1 MARNTS
7 LKGIIESKRSR
18 KSPLRFG
25 WGGFGRLKVWQVW
38 QDLDN
43 TMKSCRHRGIAG
55 RRQRI
60 TGQTSG
66 ISSTTT
72 GGNYA
77 GMG

>member
-25 WGGFGRLKVWQVW
+25 WGGFGGLQGW
-38 QDLDN
+38 QDWAN
-43 TMKSCRHRGIAG
+43 TMKSWRNRGIAG
-55 RRQRI
+55 RRQR
-60 TGQTSG
+60 TAGQTSG

-72 GGNYA
+72 GGGNYA

>member
-25 WGGFGRLKVWQVW
+25 WGGGGGFQGW
-38 QDLDN
+38 QDWAN
-43 TMKSCRHRGIAG
+43 TVKSWRHRGIAG